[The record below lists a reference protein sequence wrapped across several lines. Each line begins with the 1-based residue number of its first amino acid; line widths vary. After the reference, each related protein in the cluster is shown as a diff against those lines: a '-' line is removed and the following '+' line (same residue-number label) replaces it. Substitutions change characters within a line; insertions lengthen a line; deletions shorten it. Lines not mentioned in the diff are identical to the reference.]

1 MRLPFSIFRMR
12 TDGTLHFVEEARSLD
27 DAKGRCKNWPNYG
40 PASTSFLTGQRENGS
55 PLRQAENRTKVS
67 TVTARNKLTLHFERH
82 RRIKRW
88 IFGVIFVVAIMVV
101 CWLLL

>member
-1 MRLPFSIFRMR
+1 MPFSIFRMP
-12 TDGTLHFVEEARSLD
+12 TDGTLHFVEEAQSLD
-27 DAKGRCKNWPNYG
+27 DAKGGCKNWPSYG
-40 PASTSFLTGQRENGS
+40 PASTSFLTGQRETES
-55 PLRQAENRTKVS
+55 TLPQAENRTKVS
-67 TVTARNKLTLHFERH
+67 PVTAGNKLTLHFERH